1 MMSGKK
7 GQVEGQANLYNYL
20 RNLEKNMDIEGENR

>member
-1 MMSGKK
+1 MNGKK
-7 GQVEGQANLYNYL
+7 GQMEGQTNLYNYL